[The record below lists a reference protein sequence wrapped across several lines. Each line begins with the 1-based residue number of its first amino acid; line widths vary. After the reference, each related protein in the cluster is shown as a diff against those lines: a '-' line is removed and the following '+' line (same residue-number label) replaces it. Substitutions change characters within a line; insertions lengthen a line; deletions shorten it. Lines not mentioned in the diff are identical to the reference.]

1 MPLLEAQARRSL
13 ALAHHDAG
21 EMAQAIAIWERIGA
35 VPQLGRGKAERG
47 VLTGDAAET
56 EAGLAILRRLGDAA
70 YEDRFKVSLT

>member
-1 MPLLEAQARRSL
+1 M
-13 ALAHHDAG
+13 
-21 EMAQAIAIWERIGA
+21 
-35 VPQLGRGKAERG
+35 PQLGRGKAERG